1 MRKTIRSL
9 RNATRFNSYSNDHYF
24 KPTDEDLE
32 KNPDCIICR
41 DANDKETSRVIPCG
55 HVLHEECLKS
65 WILQKDKCPLC
76 NHSLF
81 DFDKEAESKK
91 SKEKSPLDK
100 ALEDP
105 QVQQA
110 IRSIQYINM
119 HNVVKLFDYMGLDDE
134 EMEPFFYDLSV
145 GNVISSMY
153 GGNKYC
159 YMYPEPSVP
168 LKDSPW
174 ISRCDSM

>member
-1 MRKTIRSL
+1 M
-9 RNATRFNSYSNDHYF
+9 
-24 KPTDEDLE
+24 
-32 KNPDCIICR
+32 
-41 DANDKETSRVIPCG
+41 
-55 HVLHEECLKS
+55 
-65 WILQKDKCPLC
+65 
-76 NHSLF
+76 
-81 DFDKEAESKK
+81 
-91 SKEKSPLDK
+91 
-100 ALEDP
+100 
-105 QVQQA
+105 QQA

-119 HNVVKLFDYMGLDDE
+119 HNVVKLFDHMGLDDE

-174 ISRCDSM
+174 ISRCDSMC